1 MRKHVLFIHSA
12 GTQGLHHGSSDLAAY
27 LQDALGDEYN
37 VLYPEMPN
45 PENPEYMLWK
55 GQIKKELSTLDGE
68 VILIGHSL
76 GGSVLLKYLSEESCK
91 LPILGLFL
99 IAAPFWGKDGDWQ
112 VKEYTLQEDFVSKL
126 PQISHI
132 FLYQSRDDE
141 IVPFSHLGHYGENLP
156 QAIAR
161 ELDGHGHYF
170 NYGVPEVIG
179 DIKGI

>member
-1 MRKHVLFIHSA
+1 MKKNVLFIHSA
-12 GTQGLHHGSSDLAAY
+12 GTQGLHQGSSDLAAY

-37 VLYPEMPN
+37 VSHPEMPN

-76 GGSVLLKYLSEESCK
+76 GGSVLLKYLSEETCK

-99 IAAPFWGKDGDWQ
+99 IAAPFWGKDEDWQ
-112 VKEYTLQEDFVSKL
+112 AQEYTLQDDFVSRL

-132 FLYQSRDDE
+132 FIYQSRDDE
-141 IVPFSHLGHYGENLP
+141 IVPFSHLDHYAEILP
-156 QAIAR
+156 QVITR
-161 ELDGHGHYF
+161 ELDDHGHYF
-170 NYGVPEVIG
+170 NNGAFEVIG